1 MKLLE
6 LEQIDFYY
14 EKKEV
19 LRKVSACFERGK
31 MYVILGKS
39 GSGKTTL
46 LSLLGGMDG
55 PKSGKILLDGT
66 EINKKNMDDY
76 RAKRVSVIF
85 QNYNLVDYLTA
96 AENVELLAG
105 KGGRGILRK
114 LGLTE
119 EEITRNVLE
128 LSGGQQQRV
137 AIGRALASE
146 RDILLADEPTG
157 NLDGKTALEIAEIMK
172 RMAHEYKK
180 CVIVVTHSLEVA
192 EYADVVFELKQA
204 RLNDR
209 YEKSQR

>member
-1 MKLLE
+1 MNREEFMKE
-6 LEQIDFYY
+6 LEYLLMDIPEEDKQDAVAYY
-14 EKKEV
+14 RDYLEDAGDEHEQEV
-19 LRKVSACFERGK
+19 IQEFGSPER
-31 MYVILGKS
+31 VAAIIRAD
-39 GSGKTTL
+39 
-46 LSLLGGMDG
+46 LGG
-55 PKSGKILLDGT
+55 
-66 EINKKNMDDY
+66 
-76 RAKRVSVIF
+76 R
-85 QNYNLVDYLTA
+85 
-96 AENVELLAG
+96 
-105 KGGRGILRK
+105 
-114 LGLTE
+114 
-119 EEITRNVLE
+119 LE

>member
-6 LEQIDFYY
+6 LEQIDFSY
-14 EKKEV
+14 EKKVV

-204 RLNDR
+204 RLKKKKK
-209 YEKSQR
+209 KSQR

>member
-1 MKLLE
+1 
-6 LEQIDFYY
+6 
-14 EKKEV
+14 
-19 LRKVSACFERGK
+19 

-46 LSLLGGMDG
+46 LSLLGGMDE

>member
-6 LEQIDFYY
+6 LEQIDFSY

-114 LGLTE
+114 LGLTV

>member
-1 MKLLE
+1 MK
-6 LEQIDFYY
+6 
-14 EKKEV
+14 KKEV

>member
-1 MKLLE
+1 MELLV
-6 LEQIDFYY
+6 LEQVDFSY

-19 LRKVSACFERGK
+19 LRKASACFERGK

-46 LSLLGGMDG
+46 LSLLGGMDE

-105 KGGRGILRK
+105 KGGRGISRK

-137 AIGRALASE
+137 AIARALASE

>member
-6 LEQIDFYY
+6 LEQIDFSY
-14 EKKEV
+14 EKNEV

-157 NLDGKTALEIAEIMK
+157 KLDGKTALEIAEIMK